1 MKKRQ
6 LQLTDYLNG
15 CASFLACLKPF
26 MRLNEMADGIECK
39 LTLANG
45 VRVSVTGK
53 DQPHLLL
60 NLMSE
65 LVNLIPEPNAR
76 EQHVKKSA
84 SRSAPANGQVLET
97 IMHPKVNT
105 TQMDEETRTA
115 RETIGLTTKVSL
127 HTLVKAVAEKRGV
140 SVSKAAWDLLQDGLI
155 RFDKD
160 SKSQSPSKLL
170 TDYERKA
177 NDYDG
182 ADSASWVI
190 RADRRLVMKTRLRA
204 GEYERSLSSFANSVI
219 ADALSYCP
227 VAAALRETAHA
238 PAITEEGIAF
248 AISKI
253 EQSCGPRARALAV
266 EIGLGEQR
274 GLTNMILGG
283 AVTAPARVLAKLAIA
298 LKVPLDALAVALE
311 RRFAGQTVPA
321 FKATE
326 AKPTVPVE
334 RKAWSVAVKELQLP
348 ADEEERLLKL
358 EG

>member
-1 MKKRQ
+1 MKMRQ
-6 LQLTDYLNG
+6 LQHVDYLNG
-15 CASFLACLKPF
+15 CASFLAALKPF
-26 MRLNEMADGIECK
+26 MSLNETADGIECQ

-45 VRVSVTGK
+45 ERVSVTGK

-60 NLMSE
+60 SLMSK
-65 LVNLIPEPNAR
+65 LVNLVPQQSAR
-76 EQHVKKSA
+76 EEKKYVSD
-84 SRSAPANGQVLET
+84 SAPASGQVLEA
-97 IMHPKVNT
+97 IMHPKVNAM
-105 TQMDEETRTA
+105 QVAEETRTA

-140 SVSKAAWDLLQDGLI
+140 SVSVAAWDLLQDGLT

-160 SKSQSPSKLL
+160 LRSQSPTKLL

-177 NDYDG
+177 NDYEG

-190 RADRRLVMKTRLRA
+190 RAERRLVMKTRLRA
-204 GEYERSLSSFANSVI
+204 GEYERSVSSFANSII

-238 PAITEEGIAF
+238 PAITEESVSF
-248 AISKI
+248 AISAI
-253 EQSCGPRARALAV
+253 EQSCGPRARALAI
-266 EIGLGEQR
+266 EIGLGDQR

-283 AVTAPARVLAKLAIA
+283 AVAAPGRVLAKLAVA

-311 RRFAGQTVPA
+311 RRFAGQAVPA

-326 AKPTVPVE
+326 AKPTVHLD
-334 RKAWSVAVKELQLP
+334 RKAWRVAVKELQLP
-348 ADEEERLLKL
+348 AGEEERLLKL